1 MTTKYFVRLEIE
13 RRDHTR
19 QIPTKYHEMSNQDK
33 REALKEC
40 ILLALL
46 EKPCGVYK
54 KEIKKLSDPGRK
66 IGYYQWEKAFN
77 ELLESNKIYSPELN
91 WSEPKNPRFYLG
103 RFESQFW
110 MERGER

>member
-1 MTTKYFVRLEIE
+1 MTTKHFVHLEIE

-19 QIPTKYHEMSNQDK
+19 QIPTKYHEMSNHDK

-46 EKPCGVYK
+46 EKPCGVRK
-54 KEIKKLSDPGRK
+54 KEIKKLSDPMQR

-77 ELLESNKIYSPELN
+77 ELLASGRIYSPELN
-91 WSEPKNPRFYLG
+91 WSEPKNPRLYLG
-103 RFESQFW
+103 RFESQIW